1 MFTKNILFHGER
13 KMRINSE
20 FKTRGLA
27 ALLLAFTL
35 LCGCADKGGKTSEPT
50 AEKDTSLNAS
60 TQAEPVTLEQALLKE
75 KGNSYDQSDYK
86 KIIGGEGIIDI
97 TTEFDCFVDHSYSTD
112 IDNMIVSGGKTY
124 RANFNSPLSN
134 GKNILETFTLP
145 STAEV
150 RYWDATYDGE
160 MCNFYFK
167 DGSAYKL
174 SGQSPIM
181 SYIPEKIDT
190 RKYPLFKKVYRY
202 SSDGKTLTDCTAEFL
217 NADKVYSHRTPMLAI
232 TGKKVSLIDTAKYLD
247 KGTAGWNWYRDMGW
261 REYIAYDLDL
271 SAIGT
276 ETPIRLFNT
285 NILMTNCAFYE
296 IVYASE
302 PLDDNDKNAQTAPDG
317 SVSPY
322 YPAAP
327 HLNCNLT
334 LRKITL
340 LTNYYKD
347 VRNICTSHVITDDY
361 TLLPISEIMTEGY
374 AENYKY
380 DCNKFYSAY
389 RDK

>member
-1 MFTKNILFHGER
+1 MNI
-13 KMRINSE
+13 KSE
-20 FKTRGLA
+20 LKIRGLA
-27 ALLLAFTL
+27 AVLLAFTL

-50 AEKDTSLNAS
+50 DKKDTSLNAS

-75 KGNSYDQSDYK
+75 RGRPYDQSDYK

-160 MCNFYFK
+160 ICNFYFK

-190 RKYPLFKKVYRY
+190 GKYPLFKKVYRY

-217 NADKVYSHRTPMLAI
+217 NADKVYRHRFPMLAI

-247 KGTAGWNWYRDMGW
+247 KNTAGWNWYRDMGW
-261 REYIAYDLDL
+261 REYIAYDIDL
-271 SAIGT
+271 TAIGN

-334 LRKITL
+334 LRKITM

-374 AENYKY
+374 AEYYKY

>member
-1 MFTKNILFHGER
+1 
-13 KMRINSE
+13 MRIISE
-20 FKTRGLA
+20 FKMRGLA
-27 ALLLAFTL
+27 AILIAFIL
-35 LCGCADKGGKTSEPT
+35 LCGCAGNGGKTLKPA
-50 AEKDTSLNAS
+50 AEKDTSLTAS

-75 KGNSYDQSDYK
+75 RGRPYDQSDYK

-97 TTEFDCFVDHSYSTD
+97 TSEFDCFVDHSYSTD

-145 STAEV
+145 STAKV

-160 MCNFYFK
+160 ICNFYFK

-190 RKYPLFKKVYRY
+190 DKHPLFKKVYRY

-217 NADKVYSHRTPMLAI
+217 NADKIYRHRTPMLAI

-276 ETPIRLFNT
+276 ETPIKLFNT

-322 YPAAP
+322 YPAAQ
-327 HLNCNLT
+327 HLNCSLT

-340 LTNYYKD
+340 LTNYYQD

-374 AENYKY
+374 AEYYKY
-380 DCNKFYSAY
+380 DCNKFYNAY
-389 RDK
+389 RDE

>member
-1 MFTKNILFHGER
+1 
-13 KMRINSE
+13 MRIISE
-20 FKTRGLA
+20 FKMRGLA
-27 ALLLAFTL
+27 SLLLAFIL
-35 LCGCADKGGKTSEPT
+35 LCGCAGNGGKTSRPA

-75 KGNSYDQSDYK
+75 RGRPYDQSDYK

-97 TTEFDCFVDHSYSTD
+97 TSEFDCFVDHSYSTD

-174 SGQSPIM
+174 SGQSPVT

-190 RKYPLFKKVYRY
+190 DKYPLFKKVYRY

-217 NADKVYSHRTPMLAI
+217 NADKIYRHRFPMLAI

-247 KGTAGWNWYRDMGW
+247 KGTAGWNRYRDMGW

-276 ETPIRLFNT
+276 ETPIKLFNT

-327 HLNCNLT
+327 HLNCSLT

-340 LTNYYKD
+340 LTNYYQD

-361 TLLPISEIMTEGY
+361 TRLPISEIMTEGY
-374 AENYKY
+374 AEYYKY
-380 DCNKFYSAY
+380 DCNKFYNAY
-389 RDK
+389 RDE

>member
-1 MFTKNILFHGER
+1 
-13 KMRINSE
+13 MRMISE
-20 FKTRGLA
+20 FKMRGLA
-27 ALLLAFTL
+27 SFLLAFIL
-35 LCGCADKGGKTSEPT
+35 LCGCAGNGSKASRPT

-75 KGNSYDQSDYK
+75 RGKPYDQSDYK

-97 TTEFDCFVDHSYSTD
+97 TSEFDCFVDHSYSTD

-145 STAEV
+145 SGSEV

-160 MCNFYFK
+160 ICNFYFK

-174 SGQSPIM
+174 SGQSPVT

-190 RKYPLFKKVYRY
+190 GKYPLFKKVYRY
-202 SSDGKTLTDCTAEFL
+202 SSDGKTLTDCTEEFL
-217 NADKVYSHRTPMLAI
+217 NADKVYRHRTPMLAI

-247 KGTAGWNWYRDMGW
+247 KNTAGWNWYRDMGW
-261 REYIAYDLDL
+261 REYIAYDIDL
-271 SAIGT
+271 TAIGN

-322 YPAAP
+322 YPAAQ

-340 LTNYYKD
+340 LTNYYQD

-374 AENYKY
+374 AEYYKY
-380 DCNKFYSAY
+380 DCNKFYNAY
-389 RDK
+389 RDE

>member
-1 MFTKNILFHGER
+1 
-13 KMRINSE
+13 MRIISE
-20 FKTRGLA
+20 FKMRGLA
-27 ALLLAFTL
+27 AILLAFTL
-35 LCGCADKGGKTSEPT
+35 LCGCADNGGKTSKPT
-50 AEKDTSLNAS
+50 AEKDTSLTAS

-75 KGNSYDQSDYK
+75 RGLPYDQSDYK

-97 TTEFDCFVDHSYSTD
+97 TSEFDCFVDHSYSTD

-160 MCNFYFK
+160 ICNFYFK

-174 SGQSPIM
+174 SGQSPVT

-190 RKYPLFKKVYRY
+190 DKYPLFKKVYRY

-217 NADKVYSHRTPMLAI
+217 NADKVYRHRTPMLAI

-271 SAIGT
+271 TAIGS

-334 LRKITL
+334 LRKIAL
-340 LTNYYKD
+340 LTNYYQD

-374 AENYKY
+374 AEYYKY
-380 DCNKFYSAY
+380 ECNGFYRAY
-389 RDK
+389 RD

>member
-1 MFTKNILFHGER
+1 
-13 KMRINSE
+13 MRIISE
-20 FKTRGLA
+20 FKMRGLA
-27 ALLLAFTL
+27 SLLLAFIL
-35 LCGCADKGGKTSEPT
+35 LCGCAGNGGKTSRPA

-75 KGNSYDQSDYK
+75 RGRPYDQSDYK

-97 TTEFDCFVDHSYSTD
+97 TSEFDCFVDHSYSTD

-174 SGQSPIM
+174 SGQSPVT

-190 RKYPLFKKVYRY
+190 DKYPLFKKVYRY

-217 NADKVYSHRTPMLAI
+217 NADKVYRHRTPMLAI

-247 KGTAGWNWYRDMGW
+247 KNTTEWNWYRDMGW
-261 REYIAYDLDL
+261 REYIAYGIDLT
-271 SAIGT
+271 AIGN

-302 PLDDNDKNAQTAPDG
+302 PLDDNDKNAQTAPNG

-322 YPAAP
+322 YPTAQ
-327 HLNCNLT
+327 HLNCSLT

-374 AENYKY
+374 AEYYKY
-380 DCNKFYSAY
+380 DCNKFYNAY
-389 RDK
+389 RDE

>member
-1 MFTKNILFHGER
+1 MI
-13 KMRINSE
+13 IISE
-20 FKTRGLA
+20 FKMRGLA
-27 ALLLAFTL
+27 AILIAFIL
-35 LCGCADKGGKTSEPT
+35 FCGCAGNGGKTSKPIG
-50 AEKDTSLNAS
+50 EKGTSLNAS

-75 KGNSYDQSDYK
+75 RGKSYDQSDYK

-97 TTEFDCFVDHSYSTD
+97 TSEFDCFVDHSYSTD

-160 MCNFYFK
+160 ICNFYFK

-174 SGQSPIM
+174 SGQSPVT

-190 RKYPLFKKVYRY
+190 DKYPLFKKVYRY

-217 NADKVYSHRTPMLAI
+217 NADKVYRHRFPMLAI

-271 SAIGT
+271 SAIGS
-276 ETPIRLFNT
+276 ETPIKLFNT

-322 YPAAP
+322 YPAAQ

-340 LTNYYKD
+340 LTNYYQD

-374 AENYKY
+374 AEYYKY
-380 DCNKFYSAY
+380 DCNKFYNAY
-389 RDK
+389 RDE

>member
-1 MFTKNILFHGER
+1 M
-13 KMRINSE
+13 
-20 FKTRGLA
+20 RGLA
-27 ALLLAFTL
+27 SLLLAFIL
-35 LCGCADKGGKTSEPT
+35 LCGCAGNGGKTSRPT
-50 AEKDTSLNAS
+50 GEKDTSLNAS
-60 TQAEPVTLEQALLKE
+60 TQAEPVTLEQVLLKE
-75 KGNSYDQSDYK
+75 RGRPYDQSDYK
-86 KIIGGEGIIDI
+86 KIVGGEGIIDI
-97 TTEFDCFVDHSYSTD
+97 TSEFDCFVDHSYSTD

-160 MCNFYFK
+160 ICNFYFK

-174 SGQSPIM
+174 SGQSPVT

-190 RKYPLFKKVYRY
+190 DKYPLFKKVYRY

-217 NADKVYSHRTPMLAI
+217 NADKVYRHRFPMLAI

-271 SAIGT
+271 SAIGS
-276 ETPIRLFNT
+276 ETPIKLFNT

-322 YPAAP
+322 YPTAQ

-340 LTNYYKD
+340 LTNYYQD

-374 AENYKY
+374 AEYYKY
-380 DCNKFYSAY
+380 DCNKFYNAY
-389 RDK
+389 RDE

>member
-1 MFTKNILFHGER
+1 MSENNCKR
-13 KMRINSE
+13 KHV
-20 FKTRGLA
+20 KLY
-27 ALLLAFTL
+27 LLLVLSVCFLVSCSVFISASAAGTWKDYEDGQQLMVYIKSTL
-35 LCGCADKGGKTSEPT
+35 L
-50 AEKDTSLNAS
+50 
-60 TQAEPVTLEQALLKE
+60 
-75 KGNSYDQSDYK
+75 
-86 KIIGGEGIIDI
+86 GIAKNPDGTI
-97 TTEFDCFVDHSYSTD
+97 EY
-112 IDNMIVSGGKTY
+112 
-124 RANFNSPLSN
+124 
-134 GKNILETFTLP
+134 GKNT
-145 STAEV
+145 
-150 RYWDATYDGE
+150 DD
-160 MCNFYFK
+160 NFYFK

-190 RKYPLFKKVYRY
+190 GKYPLFKKVYRY
-202 SSDGKTLTDCTAEFL
+202 SSDGKTLTDCTVEFL
-217 NADKVYSHRTPMLAI
+217 NADKVYRHRTPMLAI

-247 KGTAGWNWYRDMGW
+247 KNTAGWNWYRDMGR

-271 SAIGT
+271 TAIGN

-374 AENYKY
+374 AEYYKY

>member
-1 MFTKNILFHGER
+1 
-13 KMRINSE
+13 MRIISE
-20 FKTRGLA
+20 FKMLGLA
-27 ALLLAFTL
+27 AILIAFIL
-35 LCGCADKGGKTSEPT
+35 LCGCAGNGGKTSRPT

-75 KGNSYDQSDYK
+75 RGRPYDQSDYK
-86 KIIGGEGIIDI
+86 KIVGGEGIIDI
-97 TTEFDCFVDHSYSTD
+97 TSEFDCFVDHSYSTD

-124 RANFNSPLSN
+124 RANFNLPLSN

-160 MCNFYFK
+160 ICDFYFK

-190 RKYPLFKKVYRY
+190 DKHPLFKKVYRY

-217 NADKVYSHRTPMLAI
+217 NADKVYRHRTPMLAI

-247 KGTAGWNWYRDMGW
+247 KGTAGWNRYRDMGW

-276 ETPIRLFNT
+276 ETPIKLFNT

-374 AENYKY
+374 AEYYKY
-380 DCNKFYSAY
+380 DCNKFYNAY
-389 RDK
+389 RDE

>member
-1 MFTKNILFHGER
+1 M
-13 KMRINSE
+13 
-20 FKTRGLA
+20 RGLVS
-27 ALLLAFTL
+27 LLLAFIL
-35 LCGCADKGGKTSEPT
+35 LCGCAGNGGKTSRPA
-50 AEKDTSLNAS
+50 AEKDTSLTAS

-75 KGNSYDQSDYK
+75 RGRPYDQSDYK
-86 KIIGGEGIIDI
+86 KIVGGEGIIDI
-97 TTEFDCFVDHSYSTD
+97 TSEFDCFIDHSYSTT

-190 RKYPLFKKVYRY
+190 DKYPLFKKVYRY

-276 ETPIRLFNT
+276 ETPIKLFNT

-322 YPAAP
+322 YPAAQ
-327 HLNCNLT
+327 HLNCSLT

-374 AENYKY
+374 AEYYKY
-380 DCNKFYSAY
+380 DCNKFYNAY
-389 RDK
+389 RDE

>member
-1 MFTKNILFHGER
+1 MKQKRLSKKSEGRLFL
-13 KMRINSE
+13 RI
-20 FKTRGLA
+20 TA
-27 ALLLAFTL
+27 AVLLLTMA
-35 LCGCADKGGKTSEPT
+35 LCACTKKPAAEPT
-50 AEKDTSLNAS
+50 EDTTEPETSQNAQDTDTS

-75 KGNSYDQSDYK
+75 KGKPYDQSDYK

-97 TTEFDCFVDHSYSTD
+97 TSEFDCFVDHSYSTD
-112 IDNMIVSGGKTY
+112 IDNMIDSGGKTY

-150 RYWDATYDGE
+150 RYWDVTYDGE
-160 MCNFYFK
+160 ICNFYFK

-174 SGQSPIM
+174 SGQSPVT

-190 RKYPLFKKVYRY
+190 DKYPLFKKVYRY

-217 NADKVYSHRTPMLAI
+217 NADKIYRHRFPMLAI

-247 KGTAGWNWYRDMGW
+247 KGTAGWNRYRDMGW

-276 ETPIRLFNT
+276 ETPIKLFNT

-327 HLNCNLT
+327 HLNCSLT

-374 AENYKY
+374 AEYYKY
-380 DCNKFYSAY
+380 DCNKFYNAY
-389 RDK
+389 RDE

>member
-1 MFTKNILFHGER
+1 
-13 KMRINSE
+13 MRIISE
-20 FKTRGLA
+20 FKMRGLA
-27 ALLLAFTL
+27 AILLAFTL
-35 LCGCADKGGKTSEPT
+35 LCGCAGNGGKTSRPT
-50 AEKDTSLNAS
+50 GEKDTSLNAS

-75 KGNSYDQSDYK
+75 RGRPYDQSDYK

-97 TTEFDCFVDHSYSTD
+97 TSEFDCFVNHSYSTD

-145 STAEV
+145 SGSEV

-160 MCNFYFK
+160 ICNFYFK

-174 SGQSPIM
+174 SGQSPVT

-190 RKYPLFKKVYRY
+190 DKYPLFKKVYRY

-217 NADKVYSHRTPMLAI
+217 NADKVYRHRTPMLAI

-247 KGTAGWNWYRDMGW
+247 KNTTEWNWYRDMGW
-261 REYIAYDLDL
+261 REYIAYGIDLT
-271 SAIGT
+271 AIGN

-322 YPAAP
+322 YPAAQ
-327 HLNCNLT
+327 HLNCSLT

-340 LTNYYKD
+340 LTNYYQD

-374 AENYKY
+374 AEYYKY
-380 DCNKFYSAY
+380 DCNKFYNAY
-389 RDK
+389 RDE

>member
-1 MFTKNILFHGER
+1 
-13 KMRINSE
+13 MRIISE
-20 FKTRGLA
+20 FKMRGLA
-27 ALLLAFTL
+27 SLLLAFIL
-35 LCGCADKGGKTSEPT
+35 LCGCAGNGGKTSRPA

-75 KGNSYDQSDYK
+75 RGRPYDQSDYK

-97 TTEFDCFVDHSYSTD
+97 TSEFDCFVDHSYSTD

-174 SGQSPIM
+174 SGQSPVT

-190 RKYPLFKKVYRY
+190 DKYPLFKKVYRY

-217 NADKVYSHRTPMLAI
+217 NADKVYRHRTPMLAI

-247 KGTAGWNWYRDMGW
+247 KNTTEWNWYRDMGW
-261 REYIAYDLDL
+261 REYIAYGIDLT
-271 SAIGT
+271 AIGN
-276 ETPIRLFNT
+276 ETPIKLFNT

-322 YPAAP
+322 YPTAQ
-327 HLNCNLT
+327 HLNCSLT

-374 AENYKY
+374 AEYYKY
-380 DCNKFYSAY
+380 DCNKFYNAY
-389 RDK
+389 RDE

>member
-1 MFTKNILFHGER
+1 
-13 KMRINSE
+13 MRIISE
-20 FKTRGLA
+20 FKMRGLA
-27 ALLLAFTL
+27 SLLLAFIL
-35 LCGCADKGGKTSEPT
+35 LCGCAGNGGKRSRPA

-75 KGNSYDQSDYK
+75 RGRPYDQSDYK
-86 KIIGGEGIIDI
+86 KIVGGEGIIDI
-97 TTEFDCFVDHSYSTD
+97 TSEFDCFVDHSYSTD

-174 SGQSPIM
+174 SGQSPVT

-190 RKYPLFKKVYRY
+190 DKYPLFKKVYRY
-202 SSDGKTLTDCTAEFL
+202 SSDDKTLTDCTAEFL
-217 NADKVYSHRTPMLAI
+217 NADKVYRHRTPMLAI

-247 KGTAGWNWYRDMGW
+247 KGTAGWNRYRDMGW
-261 REYIAYDLDL
+261 REYIAYGIDLT
-271 SAIGT
+271 AIGN
-276 ETPIRLFNT
+276 ETPMRLFNT

-322 YPAAP
+322 YPAAQ

-340 LTNYYKD
+340 LTNYYQD

-361 TLLPISEIMTEGY
+361 TRLPISEIMTEGY
-374 AENYKY
+374 AEYYKY
-380 DCNKFYSAY
+380 DCNKFYNAY
-389 RDK
+389 RDE

>member
-1 MFTKNILFHGER
+1 
-13 KMRINSE
+13 
-20 FKTRGLA
+20 
-27 ALLLAFTL
+27 
-35 LCGCADKGGKTSEPT
+35 
-50 AEKDTSLNAS
+50 
-60 TQAEPVTLEQALLKE
+60 
-75 KGNSYDQSDYK
+75 
-86 KIIGGEGIIDI
+86 
-97 TTEFDCFVDHSYSTD
+97 
-112 IDNMIVSGGKTY
+112 
-124 RANFNSPLSN
+124 
-134 GKNILETFTLP
+134 
-145 STAEV
+145 
-150 RYWDATYDGE
+150 
-160 MCNFYFK
+160 
-167 DGSAYKL
+167 
-174 SGQSPIM
+174 
-181 SYIPEKIDT
+181 
-190 RKYPLFKKVYRY
+190 
-202 SSDGKTLTDCTAEFL
+202 
-217 NADKVYSHRTPMLAI
+217 MLAI

-247 KGTAGWNWYRDMGW
+247 KNTAGWNWYRDMGW
-261 REYIAYDLDL
+261 REYIAYDIDL
-271 SAIGT
+271 TAIGN

-374 AENYKY
+374 AEYYKY

>member
-1 MFTKNILFHGER
+1 MRRE
-13 KMRINSE
+13 KMRIISE
-20 FKTRGLA
+20 FKMRGLA
-27 ALLLAFTL
+27 SLLLAFIL
-35 LCGCADKGGKTSEPT
+35 LCGCADKGGKTSRPT

-75 KGNSYDQSDYK
+75 RGRPYDQSDYK
-86 KIIGGEGIIDI
+86 KIVGGEGIIDI
-97 TTEFDCFVDHSYSTD
+97 TSEFDCFVDHSYSTD

-174 SGQSPIM
+174 SGQSPVT

-190 RKYPLFKKVYRY
+190 DKYPLFKKVYRY

-217 NADKVYSHRTPMLAI
+217 NADKVYRHRTPMLAI

-247 KGTAGWNWYRDMGW
+247 KNTTEWNWYRDMGW

-340 LTNYYKD
+340 LTNYYQD

-374 AENYKY
+374 AEYYKY
-380 DCNKFYSAY
+380 DCNKFYNAY